1 MIDKRILT
9 GLGLMFVLLLIVAM
23 MLIFGRNR
31 AITSDLSLYYINP
44 TQYKLEKKVIT
55 VEGEGDL
62 NTALTLLFQGIDDP
76 SVENLFPPDIKYN
89 GSNVDKENDVIIVD
103 ISTKVLSVNYGVEVN
118 YLYIMSIVNTVS
130 DLTGFESVKLTFD
143 GNVVEF
149 FNNGLFIGQP
159 LKRDDSVVK

>member
-9 GLGLMFVLLLIVAM
+9 GLGFMFVLLLVVAI
-23 MLIFGRNR
+23 MLIFGKNR
-31 AITSDLSLYYINP
+31 AVTTDLNLYYVNP
-44 TQYKLEKKVIT
+44 TQYKLERKVVT
-55 VEGEGDL
+55 VEGEADL
-62 NTALTLLFQGIDDP
+62 NTALTLLFLGIDDN

-89 GSNVDKENDVIIVD
+89 GSNIDKENDVMIVD
-103 ISTKVLSVNYGVEVN
+103 ISTNILSVNYGVEVN
-118 YLYIMSIVNTVS
+118 YLYIMSIVNTIS
-130 DLTGFESVKLTFD
+130 DFTGFESVKLTFD

>member
-9 GLGLMFVLLLIVAM
+9 GLGFMFVLLLIVAM
-23 MLIFGRNR
+23 VLLFGKGRSQTTDIN
-31 AITSDLSLYYINP
+31 LYYINP
-44 TQYKLEKKVIT
+44 THFKLEKRVVT

-62 NTALTLLFQGIDDP
+62 KTALTLLFLGIEDP
-76 SVENLFPPDIKYN
+76 TIENLFPADIKFN
-89 GSNVDKENDVIIVD
+89 GSTEDQKNEAIIVD
-103 ISTKVLSVNYGVEVN
+103 LSTNVLSVNYGVEVN
-118 YLYIMSIVNTVS
+118 YLYIMSIVNTAS
-130 DLTGFESVKLTFD
+130 DLTGYENIKLTFD

>member
-9 GLGLMFVLLLIVAM
+9 GLGFMFVLLLVVAI
-23 MLIFGRNR
+23 MLIFGKNR
-31 AITSDLSLYYINP
+31 TVTTDLNLYYVNP
-44 TQYKLEKKVIT
+44 TQYKLERKVVT
-55 VEGEGDL
+55 VEGEADL
-62 NTALTLLFQGIDDP
+62 NTALTLLFLGIDDN

-89 GSNVDKENDVIIVD
+89 GSNIDKENDVMIVD
-103 ISTKVLSVNYGVEVN
+103 ISTNILSVNYGVEVN
-118 YLYIMSIVNTVS
+118 YLYIMSIVNTIS
-130 DLTGFESVKLTFD
+130 DFTGFESVKLTFD

>member
-9 GLGLMFVLLLIVAM
+9 GLGFMFVLLLIVAIV
-23 MLIFGRNR
+23 LLFGKGRNVTTD
-31 AITSDLSLYYINP
+31 INLYYVNP
-44 TQYKLEKKVIT
+44 TQFKLERRLVT

-62 NTALTLLFQGIDDP
+62 NTALTLLFLGIEDT
-76 SVENLFPPDIKYN
+76 SVENLFPAEIKFN
-89 GSNVDKENDVIIVD
+89 GSNVDEENETIIVD
-103 ISTKVLSVNYGVEVN
+103 ISANVLSVNYGVEVN

-130 DLTGFESVKLTFD
+130 DITGYETVKLTFD
-143 GNVVEF
+143 GNIVEF